1 AWTEEQLI
9 VSSPLFLFLILGES
23 LPLRKIKTLRE
34 TLREKNL
41 LNNFLKKQ
49 AFRLS
54 YSDSSVATHPLRN
67 YLDISYVGVI
77 TIGTPPQEFRV
88 IFDTGSADL
97 WVPSVS
103 CVSEAC
109 RTHNTFKHENSSTFK
124 NMNKHVTIYYGSGTV
139 RAFLGSDT
147 VRIGNFV
154 SLNQLF
160 GLSLEE
166 YGFDGA
172 PFDGVLGLAFPSI
185 SIKGTIPIFD
195 NMWSQGAFSEPVFA
209 FYLSKNKMEGSALM
223 FGGVDHRFYRGELNW
238 VPVTQTR
245 HWQISMNRI
254 SMNGN
259 VVACSR
265 GCQALVDTGTSLI
278 YGSTDEANNI
288 NKLLNAHLDN
298 SEYVVSCDAM
308 RTLPPFIFNING
320 IDYPLPAEAYIF
332 KDKNICFSVFQGGLE
347 STSPGNWL
355 LGDVFLREYFA
366 VFDRKNEKVG
376 LAPAV

>member
-1 AWTEEQLI
+1 MKWLVLLGLVALSECI
-9 VSSPLFLFLILGES
+9 VI

-49 AFRLS
+49 AYRLS

-88 IFDTGSADL
+88 IFDTGSSDL

-109 RTHNTFKHENSSTFK
+109 KTHNTFKHENSSTFK

-245 HWQISMNRI
+245 HWQISMNHI

-288 NKLLNAHLDN
+288 NKLLNAHVDN
-298 SEYVVSCDAM
+298 SEYVVSCDAL

-376 LAPAV
+376 LAPAA